1 MASGYTDF
9 AMNDDQHLME
19 LCPFS
24 LGLFLYEAYVP
35 ENNLIR
41 AKNQKENITLGF
53 RGKQVPNCYEKM
65 QVHQQEKWIRSR
77 VLMKNSDIANE
88 IARKFVFKFK
98 TL

>member
-1 MASGYTDF
+1 MLWQVGIPTLHF

-19 LCPFS
+19 LSPFS

-53 RGKQVPNCYEKM
+53 RGKQVSNCYEKM
-65 QVHQQEKWIRSR
+65 QVHQQEK
-77 VLMKNSDIANE
+77 
-88 IARKFVFKFK
+88 
-98 TL
+98 